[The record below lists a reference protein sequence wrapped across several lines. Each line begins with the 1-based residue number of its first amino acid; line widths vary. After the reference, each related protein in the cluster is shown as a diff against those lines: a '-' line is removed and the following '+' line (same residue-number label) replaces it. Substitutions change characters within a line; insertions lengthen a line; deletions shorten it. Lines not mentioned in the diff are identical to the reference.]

1 MNRKKFFSTA
11 GISLLGIAI
20 SQAIPFK
27 MFFKKNNNSKDQK
40 IKVKINPLSVQRE
53 NKRTKNV

>member
-11 GISLLGIAI
+11 AMSLLGIAV
-20 SQAIPFK
+20 SQVVPFK
-27 MFFKKNNNSKDQK
+27 LFFKKNDSTKDQK